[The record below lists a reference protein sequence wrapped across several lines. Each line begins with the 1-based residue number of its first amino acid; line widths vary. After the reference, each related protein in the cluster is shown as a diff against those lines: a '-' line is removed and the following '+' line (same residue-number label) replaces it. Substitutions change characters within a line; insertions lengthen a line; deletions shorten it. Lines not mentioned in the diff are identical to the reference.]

1 VVNTYAGR
9 SSVVDPNDIIIPSGA
24 SSDNLKNYELGV
36 KGNWLNG
43 KLSANLALYQIDWS
57 DIQVQANR
65 VSDSVQFATNIGAA
79 RSKGVEFEIQTL
91 PFEHLTIGLNGSLN
105 DAKVTK
111 LSAAEAAISGATNG
125 ARLASPHFQG
135 SLLVTYNVALTQQ
148 AEGNLSIGVQHV
160 GSFPGSFPRVPG
172 KPTQMSSTYDFT
184 EAYTVVGSTFAVAL
198 GGLTVGAYVENLFDN
213 RSVTYVH
220 PEAFLASR
228 YSTLQPRT
236 VGVRLGYDF

>member
-1 VVNTYAGR
+1 L
-9 SSVVDPNDIIIPSGA
+9 IIPSGA
-24 SSDNLKNYELGV
+24 SSDDLKNYEIGV

-79 RSKGVEFEIQTL
+79 TSRGVEFEIQVVPL
-91 PFEHLTIGLNGSLN
+91 DHLTIGLNGSLN

-111 LSAAEAAISGATNG
+111 LSAAEAAISGAVDD

-135 SLLVTYNVALTQQ
+135 SLLVNYNVNLTQQ
-148 AEGNLSIGVQHV
+148 AEGNLSFSVQHV

-172 KPTQMSSTYDFT
+172 KPTQISPTYDFT
-184 EAYTVVGSTFAVAL
+184 DAYTVVSSTFSVAL
-198 GGLTVGAYVENLFDN
+198 DRFTVGAYVENLFDD

-220 PEAFLASR
+220 PEGFLASR
-228 YSTLQPRT
+228 YAILQPRT